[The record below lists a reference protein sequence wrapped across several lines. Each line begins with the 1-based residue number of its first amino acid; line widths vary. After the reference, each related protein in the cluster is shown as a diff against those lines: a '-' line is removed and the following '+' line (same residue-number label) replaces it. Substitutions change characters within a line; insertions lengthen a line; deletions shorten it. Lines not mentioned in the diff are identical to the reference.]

1 MKQLLSRGLYYACVS
16 VWKCRYSVT
25 LPSVLI
31 YKWRQNVEMGWYQV
45 TSRYSVISKYRYL
58 QWLSIPATD
67 YSRKQSTSC
76 RTLRQRLAVLRC
88 DTMADHNL
96 CHVPFKQAR
105 RVADPNMTDSI
116 MSPVWDINTNNQ
128 TIAECKLY
136 KTKGERCDM
145 KTSSFSSNLLKHIR
159 VKHKMHWEIL
169 YIHQSTSGMDI
180 WVLVLNLI
188 LLTKRRR

>member
-1 MKQLLSRGLYYACVS
+1 
-16 VWKCRYSVT
+16 
-25 LPSVLI
+25 
-31 YKWRQNVEMGWYQV
+31 
-45 TSRYSVISKYRYL
+45 
-58 QWLSIPATD
+58 
-67 YSRKQSTSC
+67 
-76 RTLRQRLAVLRC
+76 
-88 DTMADHNL
+88 MADHNL

-159 VKHKMHWEIL
+159 VKHKMH
-169 YIHQSTSGMDI
+169 
-180 WVLVLNLI
+180 
-188 LLTKRRR
+188 